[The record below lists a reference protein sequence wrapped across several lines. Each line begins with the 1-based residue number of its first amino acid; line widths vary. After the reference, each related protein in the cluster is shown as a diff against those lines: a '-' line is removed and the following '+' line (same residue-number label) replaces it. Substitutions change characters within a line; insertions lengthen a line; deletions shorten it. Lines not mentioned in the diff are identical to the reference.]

1 MWKRTILVALCLV
14 ILFAAIIAI
23 VLSACSSLDGTEK
36 QQCLDAMEKL
46 ADQSQVHLISTTLV
60 GEEPDH
66 LEESAVSEY
75 WISGQDWASCRT
87 TSGSD
92 ALWQIVVTGETF
104 GAMEISDQRM
114 WQTTT
119 ANTQGPPSWI
129 PPVDLGSYNVV
140 SEKKKDDSYIITLTA
155 DIAETT
161 PGSYGNVAYSDYQ
174 VVFSLDINGTI
185 RRFEQSFC
193 TSLPQKD
200 GSISNVY
207 WKQVMEYPDFSDG
220 EIVAF
225 LQSLYQEAVAENLD

>member
-1 MWKRTILVALCLV
+1 MKKIVSLLLTC
-14 ILFAAIIAI
+14 IAI
-23 VLSACSSLDGTEK
+23 VLSSCSSLDGTEK
-36 QQCLDAMEKL
+36 QLCLDAMEKL
-46 ADQSQVHLISTTLV
+46 ADQNQVHLISTTFV

-75 WISGQDWASCRT
+75 WISGQDWASCHT
-87 TSGSD
+87 TPGND
-92 ALWQIVVTGETF
+92 ALWQMAMSGEIF
-104 GAMEISDQRM
+104 GAMETSDQRM
-114 WQTTT
+114 WQPTT
-119 ANTQGPPSWI
+119 ANIQEPGSWS
-129 PPVDLGSYNVV
+129 PPVDLDSYNVV
-140 SEKKKDDSYIITLTA
+140 SAKKKDDCYIITLTA

-161 PGSYGNVAYSDYQ
+161 PGSFGNVAYSDYQ
-174 VVFSLDINGTI
+174 VVFSLDVNGTI

-225 LQSLYQEAVAENLD
+225 LQSLYQEAVVANSG